1 MAANKAE
8 RLNEAFNYLR
18 YNGLIATQKDVSDAL
33 GSSPSN
39 ISKALK
45 GDKRVLTDNF
55 LVRFSDTFS
64 DISSAWLLT
73 GEGTMLNAD
82 TPLDQPMEFAPDQMD
97 KALEVAERMGV
108 ELIPLYTE
116 PFRAGNQGHSLREE
130 WDYVESVWAI
140 PDTHATRLAPV
151 RGNSM
156 EPTLLDGSLVAIRR
170 MEFRIDEPLSIPFG
184 EVFGIVVRTSD
195 DPDDDEYL
203 DYIKR
208 LYRHPDSD
216 KHLTHWIAHSDNSDY
231 KDFEVRI
238 DRVASLWRVK
248 ASIAVQRFS

>member
-1 MAANKAE
+1 MTAKEILEELLSYKELNINALATEIGLNRAQALYDIQSGKTKNITPSMADRIIQKFPE
-8 RLNEAFNYLR
+8 FNRVWLR
-18 YNGLIATQKDVSDAL
+18 T
-33 GSSPSN
+33 
-39 ISKALK
+39 
-45 GDKRVLTDNF
+45 GD
-55 LVRFSDTFS
+55 
-64 DISSAWLLT
+64 
-73 GEGTMLNAD
+73 GEMLNTD
-82 TPLDQPMEFAPDQMD
+82 TSLDKPMEFAPDQMD
-97 KALEVAERMGV
+97 EALRVAKKMGV
-108 ELIPLYTE
+108 DLIPMYTE

-156 EPTLLDGSLVAIRR
+156 EPTLLDGSLVAIKR
-170 MEFRIDEPLSIPFG
+170 MEFRVDEPLSIPFG
-184 EVFGIVVRTSD
+184 EIFGIVVRTSD
-195 DPDDDEYL
+195 DPDDNEYL

>member
-1 MAANKAE
+1 MTAKEILEKLLSYKELNINALATEIGLSRAQALYDIQSGKTKNITPSMADRIIQKFPE
-8 RLNEAFNYLR
+8 FNRVWLR
-18 YNGLIATQKDVSDAL
+18 TGD
-33 GSSPSN
+33 GEM
-39 ISKALK
+39 LK
-45 GDKRVLTDNF
+45 
-55 LVRFSDTFS
+55 
-64 DISSAWLLT
+64 
-73 GEGTMLNAD
+73 AD
-82 TPLDQPMEFAPDQMD
+82 TPLDQPMEFTPDQMD

-108 ELIPLYTE
+108 DLIPMYTE

-156 EPTLLDGSLVAIRR
+156 EPTLHDGDVVAIKR

-184 EVFGIVVRTSD
+184 EIFCIVVRTSD

-208 LYRHPDSD
+208 LYRHDDSD
-216 KHLTHWIAHSDNSDY
+216 KHLTHWIAHSDNEDY
-231 KDFEVRI
+231 KDFEIRI
-238 DRVASLWRVK
+238 DRVVSLWRVK

>member
-1 MAANKAE
+1 MNKERCIDRFDKYMNHSGLNDNQVTKDAE
-8 RLNEAFNYLR
+8 LSVGTIGKSRQPNRDL
-18 YNGLIATQKDVSDAL
+18 
-33 GSSPSN
+33 SN
-39 ISKALK
+39 
-45 GDKRVLTDNF
+45 RVLNKLLQTYPDLNH
-55 LVRFSDTFS
+55 V
-64 DISSAWLLT
+64 WLRT
-73 GEGTMLNAD
+73 GEGSMLNTD
-82 TPLDQPMEFAPDQMD
+82 TPLDKPMEFAPDQMD

-156 EPTLLDGSLVAIRR
+156 EPTLLDGSLVAIKR
-170 MEFRIDEPLSIPFG
+170 MEFRVDEPLSIPFG
-184 EVFGIVVRTSD
+184 EIFGIVVRTSD
-195 DPDDDEYL
+195 DPDDNEYL

-208 LYRHPDSD
+208 LYRHDESD
-216 KHLTHWIAHSDNSDY
+216 KHLTHWIAHSDNKDY
-231 KDFEVRI
+231 KDFEIRI
-238 DRVASLWRVK
+238 DRVVSLWRVK

>member
-1 MAANKAE
+1 MTAKEILEELLSYKELNINALATEIGLGRAQALYDIQSGKTKNITPSMADRIVQKFPE
-8 RLNEAFNYLR
+8 FNRVWLR
-18 YNGLIATQKDVSDAL
+18 TGDGEMLRQN
-33 GSSPSN
+33 SP
-39 ISKALK
+39 I
-45 GDKRVLTDNF
+45 
-55 LVRFSDTFS
+55 
-64 DISSAWLLT
+64 
-73 GEGTMLNAD
+73 
-82 TPLDQPMEFAPDQMD
+82 DQPMEFAPDQMD
-97 KALEVAERMGV
+97 KALEVAKRMGV

-130 WDYVESVWAI
+130 WDEVESVWAI

-151 RGNSM
+151 RGDSM
-156 EPTLLDGSLVAIRR
+156 EPTLLDGSAVAIKR
-170 MEFRIDEPLSIPFG
+170 MEFSIDEPLSIPFG
-184 EVFGIVVRTSD
+184 EIFGIVVRTSD

-216 KHLTHWIAHSDNSDY
+216 KHLTHWIAHSDNTDY

>member
-1 MAANKAE
+1 ME
-8 RLNEAFNYLR
+8 
-18 YNGLIATQKDVSDAL
+18 G
-33 GSSPSN
+33 
-39 ISKALK
+39 
-45 GDKRVLTDNF
+45 TDNNLILNKIKEYKDFKTDVELADF
-55 LVRFSDTFS
+55 LG
-64 DISSAWLLT
+64 ISRQNLSAWRTRNSINVNSIVDKLPELRRSWLLT
-73 GEGTMLNAD
+73 GEGTMLKSDTD

-97 KALEVAERMGV
+97 EALRVAERMGV
-108 ELIPLYTE
+108 DLIPLYTE
-116 PFRAGNQGHSLREE
+116 PFRAGNEGHSLREE
-130 WDYVESVWAI
+130 WDEVESVWAI

-156 EPTLLDGSLVAIRR
+156 EPTLHDGDVVAIKR
-170 MEFRIDEPLSIPFG
+170 MEFRIDEPLGIPFG

-195 DPDDDEYL
+195 DPDDRSYL

-238 DRVASLWRVK
+238 DRVASLWRIK
-248 ASIAVQRFS
+248 ASVAVQRFS

>member
-1 MAANKAE
+1 MARNKVE

-18 YNGLIATQKDVSDAL
+18 YNGLVATQKDVSDAL

-45 GDKRVLTDNF
+45 GDERVLTDNF

-64 DISSAWLLT
+64 DISSDWLLT
-73 GEGTMLNAD
+73 GEGKMLKAD
-82 TPLDQPMEFAPDQMD
+82 ITIDKPMEFAPDQMD
-97 KALEVAERMGV
+97 EALRVAERMGV
-108 ELIPLYTE
+108 DLIPMYTE
-116 PFRAGNQGHSLREE
+116 PFRAGNQGHNLREE

-156 EPTLLDGSLVAIRR
+156 EPTLLDGSLVAIKR

-195 DPDDDEYL
+195 DPDDRSYL

-216 KHLTHWIAHSDNSDY
+216 KHLTHWIAHSDNEKY

>member
-1 MAANKAE
+1 MTAKEILEELLSYKELNINALATEIGLNRAQALYDIQSGKTKNITPSMADRIIQKFPE
-8 RLNEAFNYLR
+8 FNRVWLR
-18 YNGLIATQKDVSDAL
+18 T
-33 GSSPSN
+33 
-39 ISKALK
+39 
-45 GDKRVLTDNF
+45 GD
-55 LVRFSDTFS
+55 
-64 DISSAWLLT
+64 
-73 GEGTMLNAD
+73 GEMLNTD
-82 TPLDQPMEFAPDQMD
+82 TQLDKPMEFAPDQMD
-97 KALEVAERMGV
+97 KALRVAKKMGV
-108 ELIPLYTE
+108 DLIPMYTE

-156 EPTLLDGSLVAIRR
+156 EPTLLDGSLVAIKR
-170 MEFRIDEPLSIPFG
+170 MEFRVDEPLSIPFG
-184 EVFGIVVRTSD
+184 EIFGIVVRTSD
-195 DPDDDEYL
+195 DPDDNEYL

-238 DRVASLWRVK
+238 DRVASLWRIK
-248 ASIAVQRFS
+248 ASVAVQRFS

>member
-1 MAANKAE
+1 MEETDNNLI
-8 RLNEAFNYLR
+8 LNEIKEYKKFK
-18 YNGLIATQKDVSDAL
+18 KDVELADFL
-33 GSSPSN
+33 G
-39 ISKALK
+39 ISKQNLSAWRSRNSINVNAIV
-45 GDKRVLTDNF
+45 DKLPELNR
-55 LVRFSDTFS
+55 S
-64 DISSAWLLT
+64 WLLT
-73 GEGTMLNAD
+73 GDGEMLKSD
-82 TPLDQPMEFAPDQMD
+82 TPLDKPMEFAPDQMD

-108 ELIPLYTE
+108 DLIPLYTE
-116 PFRAGNQGHSLREE
+116 PFRAGNEGHSLREE
-130 WDYVESVWAI
+130 WDEVESVWAI

-156 EPTLLDGSLVAIRR
+156 EPTLHDGDVVAIKR
-170 MEFRIDEPLSIPFG
+170 MEFRIDEPLGIPFG

-195 DPDDDEYL
+195 DPDDRSYL

-238 DRVASLWRVK
+238 DRVASLWRIK
-248 ASIAVQRFS
+248 ASVAVQRFS

>member
-1 MAANKAE
+1 MDKERCIDRFDKYMNHSGLNDNQVTKDAE
-8 RLNEAFNYLR
+8 LSVGTIGKSRQPNRDL
-18 YNGLIATQKDVSDAL
+18 
-33 GSSPSN
+33 SN
-39 ISKALK
+39 
-45 GDKRVLTDNF
+45 RVLNKLLQTYPDLNN
-55 LVRFSDTFS
+55 V
-64 DISSAWLLT
+64 WLRT
-73 GEGTMLNAD
+73 GEGSMLNTD

-97 KALEVAERMGV
+97 KALEVAKRMGV

-130 WDYVESVWAI
+130 WDEVESVWAI

-151 RGNSM
+151 RGDSM
-156 EPTLLDGSLVAIRR
+156 EPTLLDGSAVAIKR
-170 MEFRIDEPLSIPFG
+170 MEFSIDEPLSIPFG
-184 EVFGIVVRTSD
+184 EIFGIVVRTSD

-216 KHLTHWIAHSDNSDY
+216 KHLTHWIAHSDNTDY

>member
-1 MAANKAE
+1 MEETDNNLI
-8 RLNEAFNYLR
+8 LNEIKEYKKFK
-18 YNGLIATQKDVSDAL
+18 KDVELADFL
-33 GSSPSN
+33 GV
-39 ISKALK
+39 SKQNLSAWRSRNSINVNAIV
-45 GDKRVLTDNF
+45 DKLPELNR
-55 LVRFSDTFS
+55 S
-64 DISSAWLLT
+64 WLLT
-73 GEGTMLNAD
+73 GEGEMLRAD
-82 TPLDQPMEFAPDQMD
+82 KTLDQPMEFALDEMD

-108 ELIPLYTE
+108 ELIPMYTE
-116 PFRAGNQGHSLREE
+116 PFRAGNQGHNLIEE
-130 WDYVESVWAI
+130 WDEVESVWAI

-156 EPTLLDGSLVAIRR
+156 EPTLLDGSAVAIKR

-184 EVFGIVVRTSD
+184 EIFGIVVRTSD
-195 DPDDDEYL
+195 DPDDRDYL

-231 KDFEVRI
+231 KDFEIRI